1 MKIRTKKT
9 CYFSYTKPLAF
20 IKKSDNQMKNLFTS
34 STLQNKEEK
43 KHYRWQVS
51 IAVLILFVFGS
62 IINIPFSREV
72 KRLNIEAGNTKINL
86 NESIFTDLTTIGVSS
101 LILGAILVF
110 IGLWISSRANL
121 GAPLIARFFS
131 KKPID
136 KIIKRDA
143 VISSV
148 FLAAIVAFILLGLFE
163 IQKEFYPVAH
173 KLSRP
178 SKPFYVLV
186 SFSAG
191 ISEEIMFRL
200 GLMSLIITVIQFLKK
215 ADNPTNQTI
224 WIGIIVSAIFFG
236 LIHLPLS
243 KNFVELTPFTI
254 GVTMIGN
261 LITGTTFGWIFWK
274 RGLLVAIISH
284 IAFDL
289 VFHVI
294 GTPYT

>member
-1 MKIRTKKT
+1 
-9 CYFSYTKPLAF
+9 
-20 IKKSDNQMKNLFTS
+20 MKNLFTS
-34 STLQNKEEK
+34 STVQNKEEK
-43 KHYRWQVS
+43 KQYRWQVS

-72 KRLNIEAGNTKINL
+72 KRLNIEAGSTKINL
-86 NESIFTDLTTIGVSS
+86 NESILTDLTTIGVSS
-101 LILGAILVF
+101 LILGVILVF

-136 KIIKRDA
+136 EIIKRDA

-163 IQKEFYPVAH
+163 IQKEFYPIAH

-178 SKPFYVLV
+178 AKPFYVLV

-215 ADNPTNQTI
+215 VDNPSNQTV
-224 WIGIIVSAIFFG
+224 WIGIIISAIFFG

>member
-1 MKIRTKKT
+1 MKK
-9 CYFSYTKPLAF
+9 
-20 IKKSDNQMKNLFTS
+20 LFTS
-34 STLQNKEEK
+34 SVLQDKEEK
-43 KHYRWQVS
+43 KQYRWQVS
-51 IAVLILFVFGS
+51 VTVLILFVIGS
-62 IINIPFSREV
+62 INNIPFSREV
-72 KRLNIEAGNTKINL
+72 KRLSIEAGNTKINL

-101 LILGAILVF
+101 LILGVILVF
-110 IGLWISSRANL
+110 IGLWVSSRTNL

-131 KKPID
+131 KKPINE
-136 KIIKRDA
+136 IIKIDA

-163 IQKEFYPVAH
+163 IQKEFYPITH

-178 SKPFYVLV
+178 TKPFYAIV

-191 ISEEIMFRL
+191 ITEEIMFRL
-200 GLMSLIITVIQFLKK
+200 GLMSLIITGIQFLKK
-215 ADNPTNQTI
+215 IEFPSNKMVWT
-224 WIGIIVSAIFFG
+224 GILISALFFG

-274 RGLLVAIISH
+274 RGLLVAILSH
-284 IAFDL
+284 IIFDL